1 MRCGAT
7 IQDPLLWSPRCVSS
21 SRGGRRRA
29 VGASRAPPG
38 AARRSP
44 QSTRR
49 RWRRAP
55 AQASLRGA
63 SALRRPRAPRTRVGP
78 PPRAGTQAPLR
89 AREPAPLAA
98 HKRPGTRR
106 LSGLAV
112 GRVAPR
118 RGRARRT
125 RPCPHLEGTA
135 RRSIDGAGASPPP
148 PRSRTN
154 WTRLVPLPV
163 LTGHVSSL

>member
-1 MRCGAT
+1 MRRNH
-7 IQDPLLWSPRCVSS
+7 PRPASLEPTVCQLFKGREAQSGWREQGPTGCRAQKSAIHPPSLAPSS
-21 SRGGRRRA
+21 STSFFAGPRQLCGGR
-29 VGASRAPPG
+29 
-38 AARRSP
+38 AR
-44 QSTRR
+44 
-49 RWRRAP
+49 
-55 AQASLRGA
+55 
-63 SALRRPRAPRTRVGP
+63 PRTRVGP